1 MKRTNFYCL
10 LFIVCFITACEQN
23 NPTKTFAVSG
33 TFKHAPTTKIFLAEL
48 PFGSTHRTI
57 LDSASLDTAG
67 KFSLKTIAKGEGIYQ
82 LFIENGPGIMLIND
96 AEKISIQADANH
108 LSHYTIDGGTANQDL
123 QKMFGDYLAADSLLQ
138 HSKAALDTLE
148 KKQMKAAE
156 KDSLVKLAKFE
167 VDNRITKL
175 TTITS
180 NFVHTEANGTAVYF
194 ALGMSKKLTPEPDW
208 NKLLQ
213 SSLTKFPH
221 HPGLML
227 LNVSANSG
235 NSLDKQG
242 LELVGKPVPSITL
255 PDTSGKNVSVASFK
269 GKWLLIDFW
278 ASWCA
283 PCRQENPNVL
293 KAFKQFNA
301 KNFTILGISL
311 DEKKENWLNAIH
323 QDGLAW
329 TQISD
334 LQMWKSQ
341 AVTVYNFNG
350 IPFNILV
357 DPNGVVNSVNL
368 RGDSL
373 INKLAVVLKP

>member
-1 MKRTNFYCL
+1 MKRTNFYFL
-10 LFIVCFITACEQN
+10 LFTFYFFTACEQN
-23 NPTKTFAVSG
+23 NSTKTFAVNG
-33 TFKHAPTTKIFLAEL
+33 TFKHAPTNKIYLAEL

-96 AEKISIQADANH
+96 AEKLSIQADANN
-108 LSHYTIDGGTANQDL
+108 LSHYTIDGGTANQNL
-123 QKMFGDYLAADSLLQ
+123 QKMFGDYLSADSLLQ
-138 HSKAALDTLE
+138 NSKAALDTVE

-156 KDSLVKLAKFE
+156 KDSLVNLAKFE
-167 VDNRITKL
+167 VDNRVKKL
-175 TTITS
+175 TTIAS
-180 NFVHTEANGTAVYF
+180 NFINNETNGTAVYF
-194 ALGMSKKLTPEPDW
+194 ALGMSKKLMPEADW

-221 HPGLML
+221 HPGLMMM
-227 LNVSANSG
+227 NVSANSA
-235 NSLDKQG
+235 NSMDKQG
-242 LELVGKPVPSITL
+242 LELVGKPVPDITL

-283 PCRQENPNVL
+283 PCRHENPNVV
-293 KAFKQFNA
+293 KAFKQFST
-301 KNFTILGISL
+301 KKFTILGVSL
-311 DEKKENWLNAIH
+311 DEKRENWLQAIH
-323 QDGLAW
+323 QDGLTW
-329 TQISD
+329 TQVSD

-368 RGDSL
+368 QGDSL
-373 INKLAVVLKP
+373 INKLVLVLK